1 MALNV
6 NPEALEGLRT
16 PFYYYDVDLFR
27 RTVDEVAACAERYG
41 IDVHYAS
48 KANCDS
54 RLMSI
59 LAARGFGADCVS
71 EGELRLALDAGVP
84 ADRIEFAGV
93 GKSDREI
100 LEAIRAGIGSI
111 NVESVQELYIVNAI
125 AGNYGL
131 VANVSLRINP
141 NIDAHTFRYVTSG
154 LYANKFGIPS
164 TEFEETAGMLSEC
177 ANIRFKGLH
186 FHIGSQIRDLE
197 NVFALVCDKANESI
211 RWFESRG
218 FKVEN
223 VNLGGGL
230 GVNYEDPDAEPVPDF
245 DSWFRIISE
254 RIDRSGGRRVHVEP
268 GRAFVAQ
275 CATLVSRVLFV
286 KDSGSKTFLVL
297 DAGMNNMVRP
307 AFYGAYHRIEN
318 ISASLRPA
326 IGETCVYDIVGPVCE
341 SSDTWGRDRR
351 MALSVRGD
359 LVAVRSAGAYGQ
371 AMQNFYNLRP
381 AAQTV
386 YSDRLD
392 EAVRGEHII

>member
-1 MALNV
+1 MVTAEKLSALS
-6 NPEALEGLRT
+6 ALRT
-16 PFYYYDVDLFR
+16 PFYFYDMDLFQ
-27 RTVDEVAACAERYG
+27 RTVEEAASCAARYG
-41 IDVHYAS
+41 VDVHYAA
-48 KANCDS
+48 KANCDA

-59 LAARGFGADCVS
+59 IASTGFGADCVS

-84 ADRIEFAGV
+84 ASKIEFSGV

-111 NVESVQELYIVNAI
+111 NVESVQELYIVDAI
-125 AGNYGL
+125 AEHYGL

-154 LYANKFGIPS
+154 LYANKFGIPRS
-164 TEFEETAGMLSEC
+164 EFEAAAKMLSEC
-177 ANIRFKGLH
+177 RNIRFKGLH

-197 NVFALVCDKANESI
+197 NVFTLVCDNANETI
-211 RWFESRG
+211 AWFESRG

-230 GVNYEDPDAEPVPDF
+230 GVNYEDPDGEQVPDF
-245 DSWFRIISE
+245 DTWFRVIAE
-254 RIDRSGGRRVHVEP
+254 RIDRTGGRRVHVEP

-275 CATLVSRVLFV
+275 CATLISRVLFV

-318 ISASLRPA
+318 LSASLRPA
-326 IGETCVYDIVGPVCE
+326 LGETCLYDIVGPVCE
-341 SSDTWGRDRR
+341 SSDTWGKNRR

-371 AMQNFYNLRP
+371 AMQNSYNLRP
-381 AAQTV
+381 MAQTV
-386 YSDRLD
+386 YSDRIG
-392 EAVRGEHII
+392 EGVRQEQII

>member
-1 MALNV
+1 MAINAKPDALN
-6 NPEALEGLRT
+6 GLRT
-16 PFYYYDVDLFR
+16 PFYFYDMDLFR
-27 RTVDEVAACAERYG
+27 RTVDEAARCAERHR
-41 IDVHYAS
+41 IDVHYAT

-59 LAARGFGADCVS
+59 LASRGFGADCVS
-71 EGELRLALDAGVP
+71 EGELKLALDAGVP
-84 ADRIEFAGV
+84 AGKIEFSGV

-111 NVESVQELYIVNAI
+111 NVESVQELYIVDAI

-154 LYANKFGIPS
+154 LYTNKFGIPR
-164 TEFEETAGMLSEC
+164 TEFEAAAQMLSEC
-177 ANIRFKGLH
+177 RNVRFRGLH

-197 NVFALVCDKANESI
+197 NVFTLVCENANDSI

-218 FKVEN
+218 FAVEN

-230 GVNYEDPDAEPVPDF
+230 GVDYENPDREPVPDF
-245 DSWFRIISE
+245 DNWFRTISE
-254 RIDRSGGRRVHVEP
+254 HIDRGNGRRIHVEP
-268 GRAFVAQ
+268 GRALVAQ
-275 CATLVSRVLFV
+275 CAALVSRVLFV

-318 ISASLRPA
+318 LSATLRPA
-326 IGETCVYDIVGPVCE
+326 LGETCLYDIVGPVCE

-359 LVAVRSAGAYGQ
+359 LVAIRSAGAYGQ
-371 AMQNFYNLRP
+371 AMQNSYNLRP
-381 AAQTV
+381 VAQTV
-386 YSDRLD
+386 YSDRVD
-392 EAVRGEHII
+392 EAVRQEHII